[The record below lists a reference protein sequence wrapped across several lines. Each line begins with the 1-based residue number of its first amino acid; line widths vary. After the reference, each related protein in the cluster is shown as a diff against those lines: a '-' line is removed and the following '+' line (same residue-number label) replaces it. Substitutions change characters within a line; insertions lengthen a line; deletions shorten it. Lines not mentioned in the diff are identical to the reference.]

1 MSNHSLDK
9 VSLDKTSTKNAETD
23 PRPDSNLRFHL
34 AGIIFLGFIMLYLL
48 DSATEDEI
56 LNINSLLD
64 IGEQEYDY
72 FMANV
77 DSIHYQA
84 NGRADYRFQAQRV
97 THYPNPEYSDI
108 DQPSF
113 LIYREDNTNWQVNS
127 VSGRVDLDPDRNQ
140 ERLVLNENVIINGV
154 TADGTQVNIYTDTL
168 TIYPE
173 EKRLHSDSD
182 VLFESDGMMSSSTGF
197 NADLNTNVIHQLAN
211 GQMQYDN

>member
-1 MSNHSLDK
+1 MSTPSIE
-9 VSLDKTSTKNAETD
+9 KTSANTAETAPAAD
-23 PRPDSNLRFHL
+23 ASLRLHI
-34 AGIIFLGFIMLYLL
+34 AGIIFLGIIMLFLL

-56 LNINSLLD
+56 LDFNSLLN

-77 DSIHYQA
+77 DSIHYTT
-84 NGRADYRFQAQRV
+84 NGRADYRLQAQRM

-113 LIYREDNTNWQVNS
+113 LIYKEDNTNWQVNS
-127 VSGRVDLDPDRNQ
+127 DSGRIEIDVDRNQ
-140 ERLVLNENVIINGV
+140 ERLVLNDNVIINGV

-168 TIYPE
+168 TIYPD
-173 EKRLHSDSD
+173 EKSLHSDSV
-182 VLFESDGMMSSSTGF
+182 VLFESDGMVSSSTGF
-197 NADLNTNVIHQLAN
+197 SADLNTNIIQQLAN

>member
-1 MSNHSLDK
+1 MN
-9 VSLDKTSTKNAETD
+9 KTSTNTAATD
-23 PRPDSNLRFHL
+23 PGSDSNLRFHL
-34 AGIIFLGFIMLYLL
+34 AGIIFLGLIMLYLL

-113 LIYREDNTNWQVNS
+113 LIYREDNTNWLVNS
-127 VSGRVDLDPDRNQ
+127 ANGRVDMDPERNQ

-154 TADGTQVNIYTDTL
+154 TADGTQVNIYTDTV

-197 NADLNTNVIHQLAN
+197 NADLNTNVIYQLAN

>member
-1 MSNHSLDK
+1 MSNLPLDK
-9 VSLDKTSTKNAETD
+9 TILDKTSTTTETE
-23 PRPDSNLRFHL
+23 PKPDSNFRFHL
-34 AGIIFLGFIMLYLL
+34 AGIIFLGIIMLYLL
-48 DSATEDEI
+48 DSATENEI
-56 LNINSLLD
+56 LSISSLLD

-77 DSIHYQA
+77 DSIHYQS

-113 LIYREDNTNWQVNS
+113 LIYREDNTNWLVNS
-127 VSGRVDLDPDRNQ
+127 VSGRVDMDPDRNQ

-173 EKRLHSDSD
+173 EKSLHSDSD

-197 NADLNTNVIHQLAN
+197 NADLNTNVIQQLAN
-211 GQMQYDN
+211 GKIEYDN